1 MSGEDLLPDSQKA
14 IFSLSPLVK
23 GLKQEG
29 ERVMELCGVSF
40 VFIIYLSIWGGESLL
55 YKGTNPIHENSTLT
69 N

>member
-1 MSGEDLLPDSQKA
+1 MSGEDVLPDSQKA

-40 VFIIYLSIWGGESLL
+40 VFITYLSIWGGESL
-55 YKGTNPIHENSTLT
+55 
-69 N
+69 